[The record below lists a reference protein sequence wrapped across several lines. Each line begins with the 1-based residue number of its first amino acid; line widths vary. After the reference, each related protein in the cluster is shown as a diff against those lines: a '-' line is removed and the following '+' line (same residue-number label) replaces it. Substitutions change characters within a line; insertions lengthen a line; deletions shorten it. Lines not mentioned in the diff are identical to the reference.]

1 MKRINTIDLYVDGN
15 DPSTGVV
22 LSVGGDD
29 FITKPFDM
37 QVLVAKVQAILRRS
51 YDFSVPT

>member
-1 MKRINTIDLYVDGN
+1 MKRINTIDLCVDGN

-29 FITKPFDM
+29 FIIKA
-37 QVLVAKVQAILRRS
+37 VLIDNADADTLQ
-51 YDFSVPT
+51 

>member
-22 LSVGGDD
+22 DTSGGQN
-29 FITKPFDM
+29 IISKV
-37 QVLVAKVQAILRRS
+37 VLIDNADADTLQ
-51 YDFSVPT
+51 